1 MIMRAPAPHPGATPH
16 GGDMGARMVKI
27 FGFAQTTPVYV
38 LNYQTKWTWAESS
51 PHYVN
56 ERFSQYASRALHSL
70 SRRSMAGYSLVIC
83 YGILY
88 SSMNRTT
95 ESLLTAGWGSVAYPS
110 IVLFVVIRQGV
121 IHSFPNAN
129 VVASSCRSDYDD
141 FKKLVLF
148 LQIWREISIVSCKM

>member
-1 MIMRAPAPHPGATPH
+1 
-16 GGDMGARMVKI
+16 
-27 FGFAQTTPVYV
+27 
-38 LNYQTKWTWAESS
+38 
-51 PHYVN
+51 
-56 ERFSQYASRALHSL
+56 
-70 SRRSMAGYSLVIC
+70 MAGYSLVIC

-148 LQIWREISIVSCKM
+148 LQI